1 MDTLKDIVQIIWSAK
16 WLLAFLVLN
25 MLIGWKTF
33 EKAGVAGWKSLIP
46 IYNLFVS
53 AKIIFGKAWYGILF
67 FVPLVGFIFYL
78 MYSIKKA
85 EVYSQS
91 AALGVLG
98 IFFPIA
104 LSAIIAFTSS
114 AIYVGPLASDEEVEY
129 VYVDED
135 GNEISEEEANLWQ

>member
-1 MDTLKDIVQIIWSAK
+1 MDTLKDIVQVIWSAK

-46 IYNLFVS
+46 IYNLFIA
-53 AKIIFGKAWYGILF
+53 AKIVFGKAWYGILF
-67 FVPLVGFIFYL
+67 FVPIVGFIFYL
-78 MYSIKKA
+78 MYNIKKA

-114 AIYVGPLASDEEVEY
+114 AVYVGPLASDEEVEY
-129 VYVDED
+129 IYVDED
-135 GNEISEEEANLWQ
+135 GNEISEEEASLWQ

>member
-1 MDTLKDIVQIIWSAK
+1 MDTLKGIVQIIWSAK
-16 WLLAFLVLN
+16 FLLAFFVLN

-46 IYNLFVS
+46 IYNLFVA
-53 AKIIFGKAWYGILF
+53 AKIVFGKAWYGILF
-67 FVPLVGFIFYL
+67 FLPIVGFIFYL
-78 MYSIKKA
+78 LYNIKRA

-91 AALGVLG
+91 AALGILG

-114 AIYVGPLASDEEVEY
+114 AIYVGPLASDEDVEY
-129 VYVDED
+129 IYVDED
-135 GNEISEEEANLWQ
+135 GNEISEEEASLWQ

>member
-1 MDTLKDIVQIIWSAK
+1 MDTLKDILQIIWSAK
-16 WLLAFLVLN
+16 WALGFFVLN

-46 IYNLFVS
+46 IYNLFVA
-53 AKIIFGKAWYGILF
+53 AKIVFGKAWYGILLF
-67 FVPLVGFIFYL
+67 LPIVGFIFYL
-78 MYSIKKA
+78 VYSIKKA

-98 IFFPIA
+98 IFFPPA
-104 LSAIIAFTSS
+104 LSCIIAFTSS
-114 AIYVGPLASDEEVEY
+114 AIYIGPLASDMEVEY

-135 GNEISEEEANLWQ
+135 GNEISEEEASLWQ

>member
-135 GNEISEEEANLWQ
+135 GNGISEEEANLWQ

>member
-1 MDTLKDIVQIIWSAK
+1 MDTLKDILQIIWSAK
-16 WLLAFLVLN
+16 WALGFLVLN

-33 EKAGVAGWKSLIP
+33 KKAGVAGWKSLIP
-46 IYNLFVS
+46 IYNLFIA
-53 AKIIFGKAWYGILF
+53 AKIVFGKAWYGILF
-67 FVPLVGFIFYL
+67 FIPIVGIIFYL
-78 MYSIKKA
+78 MYNIKKA

-129 VYVDED
+129 IYVDED
-135 GNEISEEEANLWQ
+135 GNEISEEEASLWQ

>member
-1 MDTLKDIVQIIWSAK
+1 MV
-16 WLLAFLVLN
+16 
-25 MLIGWKTF
+25 IGWKTF

-46 IYNLFVS
+46 IYNLFV
-53 AKIIFGKAWYGILF
+53 ATKIVFGKAWYGILF
-67 FVPLVGFIFYL
+67 FVPIVRFIFYL

-98 IFFPIA
+98 IFFPPA
-104 LSAIIAFTSS
+104 LSAIVAFSSS
-114 AIYVGPLASDEEVEY
+114 AVYVGPLASDEEVEY

-135 GNEISEEEANLWQ
+135 GNEISEEEASLWQ

>member
-46 IYNLFVS
+46 IYNLFIA
-53 AKIIFGKAWYGILF
+53 AKIVFGKAWYGILF
-67 FVPLVGFIFYL
+67 FAPIVGIIFYL
-78 MYSIKKA
+78 MYNIKKA

-98 IFFPIA
+98 IFFPPA
-104 LSAIIAFTSS
+104 LSAIVAFSSS

-129 VYVDED
+129 IYVDED
-135 GNEISEEEANLWQ
+135 GNEISEEEASLWQ

>member
-1 MDTLKDIVQIIWSAK
+1 MDTLKDIVQVIWSAK
-16 WLLAFLVLN
+16 WLLAFLILN

-46 IYNLFVS
+46 IYNLFIA
-53 AKIIFGKAWYGILF
+53 AKIVFGKAWYGILF
-67 FVPLVGFIFYL
+67 FVLIVGFIFYL
-78 MYSIKKA
+78 MYNIKKA

-114 AIYVGPLASDEEVEY
+114 AVYVGPLASDMEVEY

-135 GNEISEEEANLWQ
+135 GNEISEEEASLWQ

>member
-1 MDTLKDIVQIIWSAK
+1 MDTLRDIVQIIWSAK

-33 EKAGVAGWKSLIP
+33 EKAGVSGWKSLIP
-46 IYNLFVS
+46 IYNLFIA
-53 AKIIFGKAWYGILF
+53 AKIVFGKAWYGIFF
-67 FVPLVGFIFYL
+67 FVPIVGFIFYL
-78 MYSIKKA
+78 MYNIKKA

-114 AIYVGPLASDEEVEY
+114 AIYVGPLASDEDVEY

-135 GNEISEEEANLWQ
+135 GNEISEEEASLWQ

>member
-46 IYNLFVS
+46 IYNLFIA
-53 AKIIFGKAWYGILF
+53 AKIVFGKAWYGILF
-67 FVPLVGFIFYL
+67 FVPIVGIIFYL
-78 MYSIKKA
+78 MYNIKKA
-85 EVYSQS
+85 KVYSQS

-98 IFFPIA
+98 IFFPPA
-104 LSAIIAFTSS
+104 LSAIVAFSSS

-129 VYVDED
+129 IYVDED
-135 GNEISEEEANLWQ
+135 GNEISEEEASLWQ

>member
-46 IYNLFVS
+46 IYNLFV
-53 AKIIFGKAWYGILF
+53 ATKIVFGKAWYGILF
-67 FVPLVGFIFYL
+67 FVPIVGFIFYL

>member
-1 MDTLKDIVQIIWSAK
+1 MDTLKDIIQIIWSAK

-114 AIYVGPLASDEEVEY
+114 AIYAGPLASDEEVEY

>member
-1 MDTLKDIVQIIWSAK
+1 MDTLKDIVQVIWSAK

-46 IYNLFVS
+46 IYNLFVA
-53 AKIIFGKAWYGILF
+53 AKIVFRKAWYGILF
-67 FVPLVGFIFYL
+67 FIPIVGFIFYL

-129 VYVDED
+129 IYVDED
-135 GNEISEEEANLWQ
+135 GNEISEEEASSWQ